1 LEEKKMKKTLI
12 IILALVL
19 VLAFAAGCGNTSEG
33 SANDANGAGVEADDE
48 SLRGS
53 GSSML
58 AAAAEKAGSLTL
70 DEINIFDADDEASF
84 KGGESWANKDMQSVS
99 AE

>member
-12 IILALVL
+12 IILALIM
-19 VLAFAAGCGNTSEG
+19 VLAFAAGCGNANEG
-33 SANDANGAGVEADDE
+33 STDNANGAGVEADDE

-53 GSSML
+53 GSAML
-58 AAAAEKAGSLTL
+58 AAAAEKAGSMTL

-84 KGGESWANKDMQSVS
+84 KGGESWANKDMKSVS
-99 AE
+99 AD